1 MNLVIERPDTR
12 RLIARLREGDTTTEV
27 IGWQPEQSAAGL
39 LAALDAA
46 ETDGYGEC
54 FWPEPTGQYWWI
66 LKRDHESVEVVVLS
80 SRGGAM
86 GWQHVFRAVD
96 GMRYVHEL
104 IGGQLARHGLATS

>member
-1 MNLVIERPDTR
+1 MHIVFERPDSQ
-12 RLIARLREGDTTTEV
+12 RLVAKLREGDTITDIT
-27 IGWQPEQSAAGL
+27 GWRPEQAAADL

-46 ETDGYGEC
+46 ESEGYGEC

-66 LKRDHESVEVVVLS
+66 LKREDRRLEVVVLY

-96 GMRYVHEL
+96 EVDYLQDLVRTEL
-104 IGGQLARHGLATS
+104 DRHRLAP